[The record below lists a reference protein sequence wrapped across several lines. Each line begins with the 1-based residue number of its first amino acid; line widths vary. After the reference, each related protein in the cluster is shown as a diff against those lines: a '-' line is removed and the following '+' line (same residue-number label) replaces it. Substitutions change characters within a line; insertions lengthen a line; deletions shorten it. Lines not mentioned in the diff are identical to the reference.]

1 MFKRLME
8 SDTKMKQRQ
17 LHNSGNAR
25 RYGSG
30 KWLGLVLVMAA
41 GAAFLT
47 MAPCA
52 CKPRT
57 EPAPAEQKSPAA
69 LAVAPTEATATDA
82 APQEQKLPR
91 LLDLGAHSC
100 IPCKMMAPILDEL
113 KKNYAGVFK
122 TEFID
127 VWQNPDAGKQYGIQS
142 IPTQI
147 FFDADGKELFRH
159 VGFFSKED
167 ILATWEKHGVDVEQK

>member
-1 MFKRLME
+1 MFKKLIHD
-8 SDTKMKQRQ
+8 SSNT
-17 LHNSGNAR
+17 R
-25 RYGSG
+25 RRGSG
-30 KWLGLVLVMAA
+30 KWIGFVLIMAV
-41 GAAFLT
+41 GAACLT

-57 EPAPAEQKSPAA
+57 EPAPAEQRRPAA
-69 LAVAPTEATATDA
+69 STVAPTEAAATDA
-82 APQEQKLPR
+82 APQKQKLPR

-113 KKNYAGVFK
+113 KKDYADGFK

-127 VWQNPDAGKQYGIQS
+127 VWQNPDAGKLYGIQS

-147 FFDADGKELFRH
+147 FFDTEGKELFRH
-159 VGFFSKED
+159 MGFFSKED
-167 ILATWEKHGVDVEQK
+167 ILDTWKKHGVDVERK

>member
-1 MFKRLME
+1 MFKKLIHD
-8 SDTKMKQRQ
+8 SSNT
-17 LHNSGNAR
+17 R
-25 RYGSG
+25 RRGSG
-30 KWLGLVLVMAA
+30 KWIGFVLIMAV
-41 GAAFLT
+41 GAACLT

-57 EPAPAEQKSPAA
+57 E
-69 LAVAPTEATATDA
+69 
-82 APQEQKLPR
+82 PR

-113 KKNYAGVFK
+113 KKDYADGFK

-127 VWQNPDAGKQYGIQS
+127 VWQNPDAGKLYGIQS

-147 FFDADGKELFRH
+147 FFDAEGKELFRH
-159 VGFFSKED
+159 MGFFSKED
-167 ILATWEKHGVDVEQK
+167 ILDTWKKHGVDVERK